1 MKWILN
7 KARFIKGSLI
17 VLSLLSILYSLFGV
31 FFAFVSKRLID
42 VATKNAQGN
51 LLHII
56 LLLCFML
63 LFELLIQTIMSIT
76 DVRAK
81 GKLAIKCKEDFYR
94 TIMKKDYGEVSKY
107 HSGDIL
113 NRITSDFSVIT
124 SGITSIIPDFL
135 MLITRIVASFIAV
148 LYLDPVF
155 GIICIFVCPLIF
167 ISSRIYGNKMKNL
180 HKKCQESEGHTRS
193 FMQETLKNLLVI
205 KSFGQE
211 NEMTNRGTN
220 LQKINFAYT
229 IKRNYVNIIVN
240 VIYYIVMTMGYYFA
254 LGWGAYK
261 ISKGIMTFGT
271 LTALLQLV
279 GQIQTPFKNLAAMIP
294 KYYSVM
300 ASGERINELENLPE
314 DKAAYLNEEDCK
326 NIYNNLEKISISN
339 ISFKYDSDYV
349 LKDYSTEI
357 NKGEFVVIKGS
368 SGIGKSTFLKLLL
381 SIYTPESG
389 TINLQTSDGV
399 LPISSE
405 TRRLFAYVPQG
416 NMILSG
422 TIKENIALAKA
433 GAKDEEIIKV
443 CKISGIYDYINNLPD
458 GLETV
463 LGESGIGLS
472 EGQVQRLAIA
482 RALLYDAPILLLDE
496 ATSALDEA
504 TELEV
509 LKSIKELK
517 NKTCII
523 VSHKDAAK
531 KFCDKQIIF

>member
-113 NRITSDFSVIT
+113 TRITSDFSVIT
-124 SGITSIIPDFL
+124 NGVTSIIPDFL
-135 MLITRIVASFIAV
+135 MLITRVVASFIAV
-148 LYLDPVF
+148 LYLDHVF

-167 ISSRIYGNKMKNL
+167 ISSRIYGNKMKKL

-240 VIYYIVMTMGYYFA
+240 VIYYIIMTMGYYFA

-279 GQIQTPFKNLAAMIP
+279 GQIQTPFKSLAAMIP
-294 KYYSVM
+294 KYYSVT
-300 ASGERINELENLPE
+300 ASGERIEELENLPE

-326 NIYNNLEKISISN
+326 KIYNSLEKISISN
-339 ISFKYDSDYV
+339 ISFKYDSDYI
-349 LKDYSTEI
+349 LKDYSVEI

-381 SIYTPESG
+381 SIYTPERGS
-389 TINLQTSDGV
+389 IMLQTSDGDIP
-399 LPISSE
+399 LSSE

-433 GAKDEEIIKV
+433 GAKDEEIIKA
-443 CKISGIYDYINNLPD
+443 CKISGIYDYIKNLPD
-458 GLETV
+458 GLDTV

-472 EGQVQRLAIA
+472 EGQIQRLAIA
-482 RALLYDAPILLLDE
+482 RALLYDAPVLLLDE

>member
-113 NRITSDFSVIT
+113 TRITSDFSVIT
-124 SGITSIIPDFL
+124 NGVTSIIPDFL
-135 MLITRIVASFIAV
+135 MLITRVVASFIAV
-148 LYLDPVF
+148 LYLDHVF

-167 ISSRIYGNKMKNL
+167 ISSRIYGNKMKKL

-279 GQIQTPFKNLAAMIP
+279 GQIQTPFKSLAAMIP
-294 KYYSVM
+294 KYYSVT
-300 ASGERINELENLPE
+300 ASGERIEELENLPE

-326 NIYNNLEKISISN
+326 KIYNSLEKISISN
-339 ISFKYDSDYV
+339 ISFKYDSDYI
-349 LKDYSTEI
+349 LKDYSVEI

-381 SIYTPESG
+381 SIYTPERGS
-389 TINLQTSDGV
+389 IMLQTSDGDIP
-399 LPISSE
+399 LSSE

-433 GAKDEEIIKV
+433 GAKDEEIIKA
-443 CKISGIYDYINNLPD
+443 CKISGIYDYIKNLPD
-458 GLETV
+458 GLDTV

-472 EGQVQRLAIA
+472 EGQIQRLAIA
-482 RALLYDAPILLLDE
+482 RALLYDAPVLLLDE